1 MKRKILLFFAM
12 SLIYSEALTQS
23 LRKPNLEEDFMRNE
37 SPDIQKAIADI
48 GYESSLEMR
57 LTYNVPFDK
66 MNQLVAFVKNREKRK
81 LCYNTV
87 YADSLLKRVMCKMEI
102 DSLYRDSINTILIP
116 LPNSRISGENIS
128 LALQNSKSLRLD
140 GAQYDNMMNQAV
152 DMARQ
157 IRRNRTLNVWN
168 REMEVLRKTLTP
180 DQLTYFFVIKNL
192 DKVSAEIDNGWK
204 KLTDAGLTEQLDSV
218 KEFPLAFRYYQEYYK
233 IKDIYRYYG
242 TSQKKHIAE
251 LEKRK
256 PAMVQLLATLDKNT
270 REQEKNK
277 HKTKTIGKEFVW

>member
-1 MKRKILLFFAM
+1 MP
-12 SLIYSEALTQS
+12 LIYSGALAQS
-23 LRKPNLEEDFMRNE
+23 MRKPNLEESFMRNK
-37 SPDIQKAIADI
+37 SSDIQKAIADI
-48 GYESSLEMR
+48 GYESSIEMR

-66 MNQLVAFVKNREKRK
+66 MNQLTALIKNREMRK
-81 LCYNTV
+81 LCYNTI

-102 DSLYRDSINTILIP
+102 DSLYRDTINTILIP

-140 GAQYDNMMNQAV
+140 DAQYDNMMEQAV
-152 DMARQ
+152 GMARQ
-157 IRRNRTLNVWN
+157 IRKNRTLNVWN
-168 REMEVLRKTLTP
+168 WEMEVLRKTLTP

-204 KLTDAGLTEQLDSV
+204 KLADAGLTEQLDSI

-233 IKDIYRYYG
+233 IKDLYRYYG

>member
-1 MKRKILLFFAM
+1 MKRKILLSIAIA
-12 SLIYSEALTQS
+12 LIYSVASAQS
-23 LRKPNLEEDFMRNE
+23 LRKLNIEEDFIQNV
-37 SPDIQKAIADI
+37 SPDIQKAITDI

-57 LTYNVPFDK
+57 LTYNVPFNK
-66 MNQLVAFVKNREKRK
+66 MNQLMEFFKNRERRK
-81 LCYNTV
+81 LCYNTI
-87 YADSLLKRVMCKMEI
+87 YENSLLKRVMCKMEI

-128 LALQNSKSLRLD
+128 FALQNSKSLWLD
-140 GAQYDNMMNQAV
+140 GAQYESLMDQAV

-157 IRRNRTLNVWN
+157 IRKDRTLNVWN
-168 REMEVLRKTLTP
+168 REMEVLRKTLTV
-180 DQLTYFFVIKNL
+180 DQLNYFFVIKNL

-204 KLTDAGLTEQLDSV
+204 KLSEAGLTEQLDSI

-233 IKDIYRYYG
+233 IKDLYRYYG

-251 LEKRK
+251 LEKHK
-256 PAMVQLLATLDKNT
+256 PAMVQSLATLDKNI

>member
-1 MKRKILLFFAM
+1 MP
-12 SLIYSEALTQS
+12 LIYSGALAQS
-23 LRKPNLEEDFMRNE
+23 LLKPNLEESFMRNK
-37 SPDIQKAIADI
+37 SSDIQKAIADI
-48 GYESSLEMR
+48 GYESSIEMR

-66 MNQLVAFVKNREKRK
+66 MNQLTALIKNREMRK
-81 LCYNTV
+81 LCYNTI

-102 DSLYRDSINTILIP
+102 DSLYRDTINTILIP

-140 GAQYDNMMNQAV
+140 DAQYDNMMEQAV
-152 DMARQ
+152 GMARQ
-157 IRRNRTLNVWN
+157 IRKNRTLNVWN
-168 REMEVLRKTLTP
+168 WEMEVLRKTLTP

-204 KLTDAGLTEQLDSV
+204 KLADAGLTEQLDSI

-233 IKDIYRYYG
+233 IKDLYRYYG

>member
-12 SLIYSEALTQS
+12 SLIYSAALAQS

-66 MNQLVAFVKNREKRK
+66 MNQLVEFVKNREKRK

-116 LPNSRISGENIS
+116 LPNSRISGDNLS

>member
-1 MKRKILLFFAM
+1 M
-12 SLIYSEALTQS
+12 SLIYSEALAQS

-66 MNQLVAFVKNREKRK
+66 MNQLVEFVKNREKRK

-116 LPNSRISGENIS
+116 LPNSRISGDNLS

-204 KLTDAGLTEQLDSV
+204 KLTDAGLTEQLDSA

-270 REQEKNK
+270 REQKNNK
-277 HKTKTIGKEFVW
+277 QKTKTIGKEFVW

>member
-1 MKRKILLFFAM
+1 MP
-12 SLIYSEALTQS
+12 LIYSGALAQS
-23 LRKPNLEEDFMRNE
+23 LRKPNLEESFMRNK
-37 SPDIQKAIADI
+37 SSDIQKAIADI
-48 GYESSLEMR
+48 GYESSIEMR

-66 MNQLVAFVKNREKRK
+66 MNQLTALIKNREMRK
-81 LCYNTV
+81 LCYNTI

-102 DSLYRDSINTILIP
+102 DSLYRDTINTILIP

-140 GAQYDNMMNQAV
+140 DAQYDNMMEQAV
-152 DMARQ
+152 GMARQ
-157 IRRNRTLNVWN
+157 IRKNRTLNVWN
-168 REMEVLRKTLTP
+168 WEMEVLRKALTP

-204 KLTDAGLTEQLDSV
+204 KLADAGLTEQLDSI

-233 IKDIYRYYG
+233 IKDLYRYYG

>member
-1 MKRKILLFFAM
+1 MKREILLFIAM
-12 SLIYSEALTQS
+12 PLIYSGALAQS
-23 LRKPNLEEDFMRNE
+23 LRKPNLEESFMRNK
-37 SPDIQKAIADI
+37 SSDIQKAIADI
-48 GYESSLEMR
+48 GYENSLEMR

-66 MNQLVAFVKNREKRK
+66 MNQLTALIKNREMRK
-81 LCYNTV
+81 LCYNTI

-140 GAQYDNMMNQAV
+140 DAQYDNMMEQAV
-152 DMARQ
+152 GMARQ
-157 IRRNRTLNVWN
+157 IRKNRTLNVWN
-168 REMEVLRKTLTP
+168 LEMEVLRKTLTP

-192 DKVSAEIDNGWK
+192 DKVSTEVDNGWK
-204 KLTDAGLTEQLDSV
+204 KLADAGLTEQLDSI
-218 KEFPLAFRYYQEYYK
+218 KEFLLAFRYYQEYYK
-233 IKDIYRYYG
+233 IKDLYRYYG

-256 PAMVQLLATLDKNT
+256 PAMVQLLATLNKST

>member
-1 MKRKILLFFAM
+1 MKRKIFLFIAM
-12 SLIYSEALTQS
+12 PLIYSGALAQS
-23 LRKPNLEEDFMRNE
+23 LRKPNIEESFMRNK
-37 SPDIQKAIADI
+37 SSDIQKAIADI
-48 GYESSLEMR
+48 GYESSIEMR

-66 MNQLVAFVKNREKRK
+66 MNQLTALIKNREMRK
-81 LCYNTV
+81 LCYNTL

-140 GAQYDNMMNQAV
+140 DAQYDNMMEQAV
-152 DMARQ
+152 GMARQ
-157 IRRNRTLNVWN
+157 IRKNRTLNVWN
-168 REMEVLRKTLTP
+168 LEMEVLRKTLTP

-192 DKVSAEIDNGWK
+192 DKVSTEVDNGWK
-204 KLTDAGLTEQLDSV
+204 KLADAGLTEQLDSI

-233 IKDIYRYYG
+233 IKDLYRYYG

-256 PAMVQLLATLDKNT
+256 PAMVQLLATLNKST

>member
-1 MKRKILLFFAM
+1 MP
-12 SLIYSEALTQS
+12 LIYSGALAQS
-23 LRKPNLEEDFMRNE
+23 LRKPNLEESFMRNK
-37 SPDIQKAIADI
+37 SSDIQKAIADI
-48 GYESSLEMR
+48 GYESSIEMR

-66 MNQLVAFVKNREKRK
+66 MNQLTALIKNREMRK
-81 LCYNTV
+81 LCYNTI

-102 DSLYRDSINTILIP
+102 DSLYRDTINTILIP

-140 GAQYDNMMNQAV
+140 DAQYDNMMEQAV
-152 DMARQ
+152 GMARQ
-157 IRRNRTLNVWN
+157 IRKNRTLNVWN
-168 REMEVLRKTLTP
+168 WEMEVLRKTLTP

-204 KLTDAGLTEQLDSV
+204 KLADAGLTEQLDSI

-233 IKDIYRYYG
+233 IKDLYRYYG

>member
-1 MKRKILLFFAM
+1 M
-12 SLIYSEALTQS
+12 SLIYSEALAQS

-66 MNQLVAFVKNREKRK
+66 MNQLVEFVKNREKRK

-128 LALQNSKSLRLD
+128 FALQNSKSLRLD
-140 GAQYDNMMNQAV
+140 DAQYDNMMEQAV

-204 KLTDAGLTEQLDSV
+204 KLTNAGLTENLDSV

-233 IKDIYRYYG
+233 IKDLYRYYG

>member
-1 MKRKILLFFAM
+1 MP
-12 SLIYSEALTQS
+12 LIYSGALAQS
-23 LRKPNLEEDFMRNE
+23 LRKPNLEESFMRNK
-37 SPDIQKAIADI
+37 SSDIQKAIADI
-48 GYESSLEMR
+48 GYESSIEMR

-66 MNQLVAFVKNREKRK
+66 MNQLTALIKKREMRK
-81 LCYNTV
+81 LCYNTI

-102 DSLYRDSINTILIP
+102 DSLYRDTINTILIP

-140 GAQYDNMMNQAV
+140 DAQYDNMMEQAV
-152 DMARQ
+152 GMARQ
-157 IRRNRTLNVWN
+157 IRKNRTLNVWN
-168 REMEVLRKTLTP
+168 WEMEVLRKTLTP

-204 KLTDAGLTEQLDSV
+204 KLADAGLTEQLDSI

-233 IKDIYRYYG
+233 IKDLYRYYG

>member
-1 MKRKILLFFAM
+1 M
-12 SLIYSEALTQS
+12 SLIYSEALAQS

-66 MNQLVAFVKNREKRK
+66 MNQLVEFVKNREKRK

-140 GAQYDNMMNQAV
+140 DAQYDNMMEQAV

-168 REMEVLRKTLTP
+168 REMEVLRKTLTS

-204 KLTDAGLTEQLDSV
+204 KLTNAGLTENLDSV

-233 IKDIYRYYG
+233 IKDLYRYYG

>member
-1 MKRKILLFFAM
+1 MKRKILLFIAM
-12 SLIYSEALTQS
+12 PLIYLGALAQS
-23 LRKPNLEEDFMRNE
+23 LRKPNLEESFMRNK
-37 SPDIQKAIADI
+37 SSDIQKAIADI
-48 GYESSLEMR
+48 GYESSIEMR

-66 MNQLVAFVKNREKRK
+66 MNQLTALIKNREMRK
-81 LCYNTV
+81 LCYNTI

-140 GAQYDNMMNQAV
+140 DAQYDNMMEQAV
-152 DMARQ
+152 GMARQ
-157 IRRNRTLNVWN
+157 IRKNRTLNVWN
-168 REMEVLRKTLTP
+168 WEMEVLRKTLTP

-204 KLTDAGLTEQLDSV
+204 KLADAGLTEQLDSI

-233 IKDIYRYYG
+233 IKDLYRYYG

-256 PAMVQLLATLDKNT
+256 PAMVQLLVTLDKNT
-270 REQEKNK
+270 REQENNK

>member
-1 MKRKILLFFAM
+1 MKRKILLFIAM
-12 SLIYSEALTQS
+12 PLIYSGALAQS
-23 LRKPNLEEDFMRNE
+23 LRKPNLEESFMRNK
-37 SPDIQKAIADI
+37 SSDIQKAIADI

-66 MNQLVAFVKNREKRK
+66 MNQLTALIKNREMRK
-81 LCYNTV
+81 LCYNTI
-87 YADSLLKRVMCKMEI
+87 YADSLLRRVMCKMEI

-140 GAQYDNMMNQAV
+140 DAQYDNMMEQAV
-152 DMARQ
+152 GMARQ
-157 IRRNRTLNVWN
+157 IRKNRTLNVWN
-168 REMEVLRKTLTP
+168 WEMEVLRKTLTP

-192 DKVSAEIDNGWK
+192 DKVSTEVDNGWK
-204 KLTDAGLTEQLDSV
+204 KLADAGLTEQLDSIE
-218 KEFPLAFRYYQEYYK
+218 EFPLAFRYYQEYYK
-233 IKDIYRYYG
+233 IKDLYRYYG

-256 PAMVQLLATLDKNT
+256 PAMVQLLATLNKST

>member
-1 MKRKILLFFAM
+1 MP
-12 SLIYSEALTQS
+12 LIYSGALAQS
-23 LRKPNLEEDFMRNE
+23 LRKPNLEESFMRNK
-37 SPDIQKAIADI
+37 SSDIQKAIADI
-48 GYESSLEMR
+48 GYESSIEMR

-66 MNQLVAFVKNREKRK
+66 MNQLTALIKKREMRK
-81 LCYNTV
+81 LCYNTI
-87 YADSLLKRVMCKMEI
+87 YADSLLKRVVCKMEI
-102 DSLYRDSINTILIP
+102 DSLYRDTINTILIP

-140 GAQYDNMMNQAV
+140 DAQYDNMMEQAV
-152 DMARQ
+152 GMARQ
-157 IRRNRTLNVWN
+157 IRKNRTLNVWN
-168 REMEVLRKTLTP
+168 WEMEVLRKTLTP

-204 KLTDAGLTEQLDSV
+204 KLADAGLTEQLDSI

-233 IKDIYRYYG
+233 IKDLYRYYG

>member
-1 MKRKILLFFAM
+1 M
-12 SLIYSEALTQS
+12 SLIYSAALAQS

-66 MNQLVAFVKNREKRK
+66 MNQLVEFVKNREKRK

-116 LPNSRISGENIS
+116 LPNSRISGDNLS

-152 DMARQ
+152 EMARQ

>member
-1 MKRKILLFFAM
+1 M
-12 SLIYSEALTQS
+12 SLIYSEALAQS

-116 LPNSRISGENIS
+116 LPNSRISGDNLS

-204 KLTDAGLTEQLDSV
+204 KLTDAGLTEQLDSA

-256 PAMVQLLATLDKNT
+256 PAMVQLLATLDKNA
-270 REQEKNK
+270 REQKNNK
-277 HKTKTIGKEFVW
+277 QKTKTIGKEFVW